1 MTPIK
6 IKKKNF
12 VSLLKISSLSLHFF
26 ISSDLFAQTGDI
38 EEELA
43 EISEQ
48 RIKEI
53 NQEIETRRAGIE
65 KIQSNVGLSLI
76 HI

>member
-1 MTPIK
+1 MK
-6 IKKKNF
+6 
-12 VSLLKISSLSLHFF
+12 VSCLSLHFL
-26 ISSDLFAQTGDI
+26 ICLDLFAQTAEH

-48 RIKEI
+48 RIIEI

-65 KIQSNVGLSLI
+65 KIQSNVGTYDQSLI
-76 HI
+76 EAY